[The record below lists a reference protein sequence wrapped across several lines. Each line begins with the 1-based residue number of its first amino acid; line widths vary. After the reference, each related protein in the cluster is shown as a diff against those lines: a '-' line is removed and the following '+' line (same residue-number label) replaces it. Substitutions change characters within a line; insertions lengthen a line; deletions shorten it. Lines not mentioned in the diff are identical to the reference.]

1 MSGSERIIMGI
12 DPGTNILG
20 FGIIKIVSGK
30 PEYVDM
36 GVVDLRKEN
45 DHFVKLRRI
54 TRDVGAL
61 IEHYSPDDMAVEAP
75 FYGVNPQVML
85 KLGRAQGAAISAALM
100 RDIPVFE
107 YAPRKVKIAI
117 TGNGAASKEQLSLM
131 LERTLGMKM
140 NSRYLDASD
149 ALGIAMCHY
158 YQLVN
163 PLIDRDTSTSW
174 EKFVKNN
181 PQRVK

>member
-1 MSGSERIIMGI
+1 MTERIIMGI

-20 FGIIKIVSGK
+20 FGIIQIKGRT
-30 PEYVDM
+30 PHYVDM
-36 GVVDLRKEN
+36 GVVDLRKEK

-54 TRDVGAL
+54 IRDVGAL
-61 IEHYSPDDMAVEAP
+61 IDHYMPDDMAVEAP

-85 KLGRAQGAAISAALM
+85 KLGRAQGAAIAAAIT

-107 YAPRKVKIAI
+107 YAPRKVKIAV
-117 TGNGAASKEQLSLM
+117 TGNGAASKEQLAMM

-140 NSRYLDASD
+140 QSEHLDASD

-163 PLIDRDTSTSW
+163 PLSDTDISSSW
-174 EKFVKNN
+174 EKFVRNN
-181 PQRVK
+181 PQRIK